1 MAGEKVAW
9 IIGDIPVDRQM
20 IRSRGYDI
28 REFDQRTDPQ
38 QYVDDQ
44 PDLIIFSEAG
54 VTDVSIFFKMKYFY
68 PNAII
73 LTVPDPSPLPR
84 KSPPQKT
91 GPSEGGNAL
100 SISRL
105 LTAIRKIEGE

>member
-9 IIGDIPVDRQM
+9 IVGKIPINRQM

-28 REFDQRTDPQ
+28 REFGQRTDSR

-68 PNAII
+68 PDTII
-73 LTVPDPSPLPR
+73 LTVPDLPR
-84 KSPPQKT
+84 KSPPQK
-91 GPSEGGNAL
+91 SSQQEGGNAL

-105 LTAIRKIEGE
+105 LNAIRKIEGE

>member
-9 IIGDIPVDRQM
+9 IVGKIPINRQM

-28 REFDQRTDPQ
+28 REFGQRTDSR

-68 PNAII
+68 PDTII
-73 LTVPDPSPLPR
+73 LTVPDLPR
-84 KSPPQKT
+84 KSPPQKSSQ
-91 GPSEGGNAL
+91 PEEGNAL

-105 LTAIRKIEGE
+105 LNAIRKIEGE